1 MTTASAHAHDGGLP
15 ARRAVLRWSLR
26 LYRREWRQ
34 QVLICVLIA
43 AAVAATIL
51 AAGLVTG
58 SRVPANAGFGT
69 ANQQVQLAGFDPH
82 LDAEVAS
89 LHRHFGP
96 IAVISSTPLTTGTVQ
111 GALVEA
117 FDPHGPF
124 VGPLVQLADGR
135 YPTSRREV
143 ALTSQLAQLYNVHV
157 GGTWRAL
164 GTRWR
169 VVGEVQNP
177 TDLHASMALVVP
189 GAITRPASV
198 TVLFDATGDQLASF
212 RPPKAYYDTLIS
224 SIQPLPA
231 PTFDVGAFIVLVAG
245 TFGMLFIGLI
255 AVAGFT
261 VMGRRRTRA
270 IGMLGALGAAE
281 SKVRLVLLM
290 NGLVV
295 GFLAMVLGGTV
306 GLAAWWWYAPHQQA
320 SVGHVVDPASIPW
333 WLVITALV
341 LAPVT
346 ATLAAWRPAR
356 ALARMPVVA
365 ALSGRPN
372 EPHASRRNAAIG
384 AAILG
389 GGVLLTFAGSGKA
402 GGGSGSGAGVLT
414 VLLGIVLA
422 CLGLFLVSQWIVAQ
436 LGRVAAHAP
445 LSARIA
451 LRDLARY
458 RSRSGAA
465 LGAIC
470 LAIVMTGVVVVASTA
485 RYSDPFDYVG
495 PNLASNVVQVYPP
508 LAGGT
513 EVTQPCG
520 TGYCTHK
527 TGPVPHLRATFRA
540 ASKRIAVAIGATS
553 SLTLYQADAS
563 LVRTSGG
570 RQFTGQVYV
579 ATPALLAH
587 YGIPQSSIDPRA
599 LVLSSRPTLPGT
611 SGLALTYGSGS
622 PQGGPGQTGPAQTG
636 PCPPGYCVP
645 DPFVQAESRLPTG
658 TSAANTVLTMHAVRS
673 LHLTLSSPQ
682 AIVLTTAAPLS
693 TQQKNAALVIANGT
707 GASIETASS
716 FASLN
721 QVLGWALVLGL
732 LVALGVLAMTV
743 GLIRAE
749 TASELR
755 VLTAAGAARR
765 TRRALT
771 SVTAGALGFV
781 GAVLGVVT
789 AYLLVGAFLANN
801 FSDNLAELT
810 TNPPLRPI
818 GVLVLG
824 LPLLAAV
831 GGWLFSARE
840 PAAIG
845 RQPLE

>member
-1 MTTASAHAHDGGLP
+1 MTAPSGDGGLP

-51 AAGLVTG
+51 AAGIVTG
-58 SRVPANAGFGT
+58 SRVLQNEGFGT
-69 ANQQVQLAGFDPH
+69 ANQQAQLSGSDPH
-82 LDAEVAS
+82 LTAEIAS
-89 LHRHFGP
+89 LHHHFGP
-96 IAVISSTPLTTGTVQ
+96 VAVISSTPLTTGTVQ
-111 GALVEA
+111 GALIESL
-117 FDPHGPF
+117 DPSGPF
-124 VGPLVQLADGR
+124 VGPLVQLASGR
-135 YPTSRREV
+135 YPTTRDEV
-143 ALTSQLAQLYNVHV
+143 ALTSGLAQLYGVHT
-157 GGTWRAL
+157 GDTWTAL
-164 GTRWR
+164 GKRWQ
-169 VVGEVQNP
+169 VVGEIRSP
-177 TDLHASMALVVP
+177 TDLNSALALVAA
-189 GAITRPASV
+189 GSIAQPATV
-198 TVLFDATGDQLASF
+198 TVLFDATPEQLASF
-212 RPPKAYYDTLIS
+212 RPPKAYYSTLIPS
-224 SIQPLPA
+224 LQSLPA
-231 PTFDVGAFIVLVAG
+231 SSFDVGEFIVLVSA

-270 IGMLGALGAAE
+270 IGVLGALGAAE
-281 SKVRLVLLM
+281 SKVRLVLLV
-290 NGLVV
+290 NGFVV
-295 GFLAMVLGGTV
+295 GSIAMVLGGVV
-306 GLAAWWWYAPHQQA
+306 GLTAWWLYAPHQQS
-320 SVGHVVDPASIPW
+320 SVGHVVNPASIPW
-333 WLVITALV
+333 WLVITALL

-384 AAILG
+384 AAVLG
-389 GGVLLTFAGSGKA
+389 VGVLLTFAGSGKA
-402 GGGSGSGAGVLT
+402 GGGGGSGAGVLT

-422 CLGLFLVSQWIVAQ
+422 CVGLFLVSQWVVAQ

-470 LAIVMTGVVVVASTA
+470 LAIVMTAVVVIASTA
-485 RYSDPFDYVG
+485 RFSDPFDYVG

-508 LAGGT
+508 LPSGSVTFAPCPTGECTQKPSPVAHPT
-513 EVTQPCG
+513 ETFF
-520 TGYCTHK
+520 
-527 TGPVPHLRATFRA
+527 ATAKEISRT
-540 ASKRIAVAIGATS
+540 IGATS

-563 LVRTSGG
+563 LVRTTSGRG
-570 RQFTGQVYV
+570 FSGQVYV

-587 YGIPQSSIDPRA
+587 YGIAPGSIRPDA
-599 LVLSSRPTLPGT
+599 MVLSSRPTLPGAG
-611 SGLALTYGSGS
+611 GLALIYGEGNNA
-622 PQGGPGQTGPAQTG
+622 GPGQYG

-645 DPFVQAESRLPTG
+645 NPVVQAESKLPPG
-658 TSAANTVLTMHAVRS
+658 TSAPNTVLTMHAVRS
-673 LHLTLSSPQ
+673 LHLRLSSAQ
-682 AIVLTTAAPLS
+682 AIVLTTHSALT
-693 TQQKNAALVIANGT
+693 TQQKNAARVIAASTGAA

-721 QVLGWALVLGL
+721 EVLGWAILLGL

-749 TASELR
+749 TSSELR
-755 VLTAAGAARR
+755 VLTAAGAAPR

-771 SVTAGALGFV
+771 SVTAAALGFV
-781 GAVLGVVT
+781 GAVLGIVT
-789 AYLLVGAFLANN
+789 AYLLVGAFLADN
-801 FSDNLAELT
+801 FSDNLSELT
-810 TNPPLRPI
+810 NNLPIRPL
-818 GVLVLG
+818 GAFVLG
-824 LPLLAAV
+824 LPLLAAA

>member
-1 MTTASAHAHDGGLP
+1 MTAASHSGDGGIP

-34 QVLICVLIA
+34 QVLICALIA

-58 SRVPANAGFGT
+58 SRVPQNAGFGT
-69 ANQQVQLAGFDPH
+69 ANQQAQLSGSDPH
-82 LDAEVAS
+82 LGAELAS
-89 LHRHFGP
+89 LHHHFGP

-111 GALVEA
+111 GALIESL
-117 FDPHGPF
+117 DPRAPF
-124 VGPLVQLADGR
+124 VGPMVQLAAGR
-135 YPTSRREV
+135 YPATRDEA
-143 ALTSQLAQLYNVHV
+143 ALSSQLAQLYGVHV
-157 GGTWRAL
+157 GGTWTAL
-164 GTRWR
+164 GRRWQ
-169 VVGEVQNP
+169 VVGEVRNP
-177 TDLHASMALVVP
+177 TDLNATLALVMP
-189 GAITRPASV
+189 GAIAQPATV
-198 TVLFDATGDQLASF
+198 MVLFDATPDQLASF
-212 RPPKAYYDTLIS
+212 RPPRAYYATLIS
-224 SIQPLPA
+224 SLQSLPA
-231 PTFDVGAFIVLVAG
+231 PTFDVGEFIVLVAG

-270 IGMLGALGAAE
+270 IGVLGALGAAE

-295 GFLAMVLGGTV
+295 GFVAMVVGGAV
-306 GLAAWWWYAPHQQA
+306 GLAAWWLYAPHQQA

-333 WLVITALV
+333 WLVITALL

-356 ALARMPVVA
+356 AMARMPVVA

-372 EPHASRRNAAIG
+372 EPRASRRNAAIG

-402 GGGSGSGAGVLT
+402 GGGGGSGAGVLT

-422 CLGLFLVSQWIVAQ
+422 CVGLFLVSQWIVAQ
-436 LGRVAAHAP
+436 LGRVAARTP
-445 LSARIA
+445 VSARIA

-470 LAIVMTGVVVVASTA
+470 LAIVMTCVVVIASTA

-495 PNLASNVVQVYPP
+495 PNLASNVVMVYPP
-508 LAGGT
+508 LPGGT
-513 EVTQPCG
+513 VVSQPCA
-520 TGYCTHK
+520 TGFCTHK
-527 TGPVPHLRATFRA
+527 TGPTPHPSKTLFSTAKQIA
-540 ASKRIAVAIGATS
+540 AAVGATS
-553 SLTLYQADAS
+553 SLELYVVNAS
-563 LVRTSGG
+563 LVRTTGG
-570 RQFTGQVYV
+570 RGFTGTVYV

-587 YGIPQSSIDPRA
+587 YGIAPSSIDRDA
-599 LVLSSRPTLPGT
+599 LVLSARPTLPGAG
-611 SGLALTYGSGS
+611 GLALTYGSG
-622 PQGGPGQTGPAQTG
+622 GPGSGSGLEGQIG

-645 DPFVQAESRLPTG
+645 NPIVQAEPKLPSG
-658 TSAANTVLTMHAVRS
+658 TSAPNTVLTMHAVRS
-673 LHLTLSSPQ
+673 LHLNLGAPQ
-682 AIVLTTAAPLS
+682 AILVTAHAALT
-693 TQQKNAALVIANGT
+693 TQQKNAARVIASGT

-721 QVLGWALVLGL
+721 EVLGWAILLGL

-755 VLTAAGAARR
+755 VLAAAGAARR

-771 SVTAGALGFV
+771 SVTAAALGFV
-781 GAVLGVVT
+781 GAVLGIAT

-801 FSDNLAELT
+801 FSDNLSELT
-810 TNPPLRPI
+810 NNLPIRPL
-818 GVLVLG
+818 GAFVVG
-824 LPLLAAV
+824 LPLLAAA

-840 PAAIG
+840 PEGIG